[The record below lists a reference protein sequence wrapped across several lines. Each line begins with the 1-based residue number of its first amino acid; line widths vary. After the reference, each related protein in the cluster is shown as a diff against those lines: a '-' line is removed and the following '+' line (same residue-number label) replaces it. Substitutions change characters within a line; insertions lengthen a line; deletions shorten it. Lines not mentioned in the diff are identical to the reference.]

1 MQTATAT
8 FVKLVNLL
16 DFVCE
21 GETQEQQERWVRN
34 VLNSV
39 GKDGYTIDEHADGS
53 GYISKDFTTDEIE
66 FASADCY
73 MFMGSEHE
81 DERFYAQDW
90 IVVRERATGD
100 LYAYETQQIYEGAF

>member
-16 DFVCE
+16 DFMCE
-21 GETQEQQERWVRN
+21 GETQEQRERWQRN

-39 GKDGYTIDEHADGS
+39 GKEGYTIDEHADGS

-73 MFMGSEHE
+73 MFMGSEYE
-81 DERFYAQDW
+81 DERFYAMDW
-90 IVVRERATGD
+90 IVVKEKATGD
-100 LYAYETQQIYEGAF
+100 LYVYETQQIYEGAF

>member
-1 MQTATAT
+1 MQTAT

-16 DFVCE
+16 DITHE
-21 GETQEQQERWVRN
+21 DETQEQRERWVRN

-39 GKDGYTIDEHADGS
+39 GENGYTLDDESWGT
-53 GYISKDFTTDEIE
+53 GKQFTTDEIE

-73 MFMGSEHE
+73 MFMGSAYE

-90 IVVRERATGD
+90 LVVKEKATGD
-100 LYAYETQQIYEGAF
+100 LYVYETQQIYEGAF